1 MQNLGEMV
9 RLEQPDAIIVTSG
22 GFTTSA
28 NDVSLKN
35 YNRCRIVLEIT
46 STALVNG
53 AVTLKQGAT
62 TGHAATNLPYARYFR
77 IDDIT
82 SSNTVTETSSS
93 SCTLGTAS
101 GTQVYWWEVAADD
114 LNSANVWLR
123 CNVTKLANTTAAT
136 LRYEL
141 YEPRYQ
147 ANEVRMLDD
156 NA

>member
-1 MQNLGEMV
+1 MQNLGEML

-22 GFTTSA
+22 GFTTSSK
-28 NDVSLKN
+28 DVSLKN
-35 YNRCRIVLEIT
+35 YNRARIVLEIT

-62 TGHAATNLPYARYFR
+62 TGHAATNLPYARYWR
-77 IDDIT
+77 IDDIN
-82 SSNTVTETSSS
+82 SSNTPVETSSS

-101 GTQVYWWEVAADD
+101 GTQVYWWELTADM
-114 LNSANVWLR
+114 LNSGNSFIR
-123 CNVTKLANTTAAT
+123 CNVSKLANTTAAI

-141 YEPRYQ
+141 FEPRYATDE
-147 ANEVRMLDD
+147 ANMPAH